1 MPVATSIPSL
11 IKRTIDALLVQ
22 HHPKTLEEVGV
33 QVPSLTWVSLQFCAK
48 NPLAGRAL
56 NYTGELN
63 LSHKVQQRTLRST
76 SIDSHYV
83 AAAYKYMRSYG
94 LWLYDLLQEA
104 GCDMPVISASCD
116 DKCKV
121 LPPPSSFSYRM

>member
-1 MPVATSIPSL
+1 MLVATSIPSL
-11 IKRTIDALLVQ
+11 IKKTIDALLVQ
-22 HHPKTLEEVGV
+22 YYPKTLEEVGV
-33 QVPSLTWVSLQFCAK
+33 QVPSLTWVSLQFCVK

-56 NYTGELN
+56 NYTCELN
-63 LSHKVQQRTLRST
+63 LTHKVQQRTLRAT

-83 AAAYKYMRSYG
+83 ADAYKYTWSCG

-104 GCDMPVISASCD
+104 GCDVRVISASCD

-121 LPPPSSFSYRM
+121 LPPPSSLSYRM